1 EDLSKLRQCLAI
13 LACKSWWDKQKTKM
27 LDASKATTQHNTKQ
41 YINCTI
47 TVTNG
52 AHKLR
57 VPTAVPTPYN
67 CCTLLSAEPCQ
78 AAKQFIQPH
87 LLPPE
92 VVLYPEDEVDLER
105 SSSLI
110 CSGVRDTGDGSS
122 ASPAVFSGVGLTQG
136 LLWVATGTF
145 LLINGSQCI

>member
-1 EDLSKLRQCLAI
+1 TNWCLYVPVFFTVVFI
-13 LACKSWWDKQKTKM
+13 SLPTYCSP
-27 LDASKATTQHNTKQ
+27 NTFF
-41 YINCTI
+41 CTI
-47 TVTNG
+47 
-52 AHKLR
+52 

-67 CCTLLSAEPCQ
+67 CYTLLSAEPCQ

-92 VVLYPEDEVDLER
+92 VVLYPEDEVDLGR
-105 SSSLI
+105 SS
-110 CSGVRDTGDGSS
+110 SGVRDTGEQVLLIYGSCEIKHGLNVSYSFPPEPKLSGSS

-145 LLINGSQCI
+145 LLINGSQCN